1 MKDERRGISI
11 VRIVI
16 IVILLLL
23 LGGLFVIH
31 RQTSR
36 EKSLELQKRSEE
48 IREEQKAKEMAE
60 TEKADLYHKM
70 IADLGVRDLVMWG
83 DEDMVGTEAG
93 SLIAS
98 VSGRLYDRL
107 ADGVTDLFPNAVNY
121 EEEALEA
128 EKAEN
133 PDESGSESDS
143 EEEITGPRFT
153 YNVYDMGII
162 NEGMQ
167 EIFARAGIVDVKT
180 KAWMRIPS
188 STEAADLELVDS
200 SFKTLFFAAQTP
212 PKFGTV
218 TLAGV
223 DGILS
228 SNGSYDDLH
237 PRFDFVRSEEG
248 DAVSVQAGTPVY
260 FESVSKYDDCVPVLF
275 FDEETVTDPG
285 TFLDYVNELVASED
299 FDPSDDGEG
308 DTSEDDEA
316 DSAGEEEDPEA
327 GEAAETGAEEEEES
341 DTGELEEGSDAGS
354 TGPAPEVEEG
364 GAATDLSGAFVII
377 CTTQEGSELDEAL
390 SGAFGDRYIRNDT
403 ARDNMTAEDY
413 DLLADQVLEQL
424 DRQGYFKGFNEA
436 VRKAEDALQ

>member
-1 MKDERRGISI
+1 MKEEGQGLRI

-23 LGGLFVIH
+23 LGGLFVMH

-36 EKSLELQKRSEE
+36 ARSLELQKRSEE
-48 IREEQKAKEMAE
+48 LREEQKAQELAE
-60 TEKADLYHKM
+60 TEKADIYHEM
-70 IADLGVRDLVMWG
+70 IADPGVRDLVMWG
-83 DEDMVGTEAG
+83 DGDMAGTEAG
-93 SLIAS
+93 SLVAS
-98 VSGRLYDRL
+98 LSGKLYDRL
-107 ADGVTDLFPNAVNY
+107 AGAVTDLFPNAVKY

-128 EKAEN
+128 EKAED
-133 PDESGSESDS
+133 PDSSDSDPDSGSDS

-167 EIFARAGIVDVKT
+167 EIFARAGVVDVKT

-188 STEAADLELVDS
+188 SREAADLELVDS

-218 TLAGV
+218 TLADV
-223 DGILS
+223 EGILS

-237 PRFDFVRSEEG
+237 PRFEFVRSEEG
-248 DAVSVQAGTPVY
+248 DAVSVQAGTPVN

-285 TFLDYVNELVASED
+285 TFLDYVRELVESD
-299 FDPSDDGEG
+299 DSDTSDDGE
-308 DTSEDDEA
+308 
-316 DSAGEEEDPEA
+316 EE
-327 GEAAETGAEEEEES
+327 
-341 DTGELEEGSDAGS
+341 SDAGS
-354 TGPAPEVEEG
+354 TGPAPEIEETT
-364 GAATDLSGAFVII
+364 AATDLPGAFVII

-390 SGAFGDRYIRNDT
+390 SEAFGDRYIRNDT
-403 ARDNMTAEDY
+403 ARDHMTGEDY
-413 DLLADQVLEQL
+413 DLLADRVLEQL

-436 VRKAEDALQ
+436 VRKAEDAMQ